1 MSNYWVLTPELHFIG
16 KRPRALGEVRAPI
29 SPSTRLDLTLK
40 YQNHYNNWD
49 VSLRIRNLLDADLS
63 EPSIGNNSISGGAA
77 LANDVPLEGIR
88 VLAEFRYF
96 VGK

>member
-1 MSNYWVLTPELHFIG
+1 MSNYWILTPEIHFIG
-16 KRPRALGEVRAPI
+16 ERPRALGEIRAPI
-29 SPSTRLDLTLK
+29 SANTRVDLTLK

-63 EPSIGNNSISGGAA
+63 EPSIGNNSITGGAA

-88 VLAEFRYF
+88 VLAELRYF